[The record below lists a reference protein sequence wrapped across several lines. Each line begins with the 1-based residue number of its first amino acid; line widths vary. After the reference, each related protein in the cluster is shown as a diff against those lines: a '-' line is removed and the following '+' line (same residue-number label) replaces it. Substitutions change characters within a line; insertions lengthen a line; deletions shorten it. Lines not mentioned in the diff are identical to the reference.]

1 MISANQEKRS
11 LRDDL
16 EAKIQEQTRRANDFE
31 ARYMQLQA
39 QEDIRSPSQQ
49 QADRTFVD
57 RLMKDKES
65 LEKGTQKLQEQL
77 AKANLAAN
85 ELEAKFNQER
95 LQLEAANIDRQEL
108 LQRQK
113 LTAEEAAQAD
123 KVLQQQIRSAQEA
136 EVKLSNRAA
145 ALKALMEGERV
156 KVEQLTD
163 GFAHEAVGQRSQKHL
178 EDQLQELS
186 SQMVEMR
193 SMLRSQKVPDGAQ
206 DVELTR
212 ALKEVSAAN
221 AQIQTAVAREL
232 GGRPSAG
239 ASVTPKDANAPPQDA
254 MKFKRGKVPRVR
266 EFHGK
271 LWASTDDTIQTGQKV
286 RHTMIESALVRQ
298 QTQLCKQM
306 IQEVDACRLAQ
317 AANWPSRPT

>member
-145 ALKALMEGERV
+145 ALKVGDFGDAISGRCETVWAKKPTGGAWQRKGKTHFWLIAC
-156 KVEQLTD
+156 
-163 GFAHEAVGQRSQKHL
+163 FAYDIL
-178 EDQLQELS
+178 I
-186 SQMVEMR
+186 
-193 SMLRSQKVPDGAQ
+193 PTAQ
-206 DVELTR
+206 
-212 ALKEVSAAN
+212 
-221 AQIQTAVAREL
+221 AREMTF
-232 GGRPSAG
+232 GIFPFFQTEASA
-239 ASVTPKDANAPPQDA
+239 
-254 MKFKRGKVPRVR
+254 
-266 EFHGK
+266 
-271 LWASTDDTIQTGQKV
+271 
-286 RHTMIESALVRQ
+286 
-298 QTQLCKQM
+298 
-306 IQEVDACRLAQ
+306 
-317 AANWPSRPT
+317 

>member
-1 MISANQEKRS
+1 MWMSELQAAASRAEEAERSLHAKLENVQAELYQEKARADQEAKKCVAARDVQEAIIQEMISANQEKRS

-57 RLMKDKES
+57 RLMKDKELSTGRDSKAGSTAQHES

-178 EDQLQELS
+178 EDQLQEHQS
-186 SQMVEMR
+186 HGWCY
-193 SMLRSQKVPDGAQ
+193 LRCG
-206 DVELTR
+206 
-212 ALKEVSAAN
+212 N
-221 AQIQTAVAREL
+221 
-232 GGRPSAG
+232 
-239 ASVTPKDANAPPQDA
+239 
-254 MKFKRGKVPRVR
+254 
-266 EFHGK
+266 
-271 LWASTDDTIQTGQKV
+271 
-286 RHTMIESALVRQ
+286 
-298 QTQLCKQM
+298 
-306 IQEVDACRLAQ
+306 
-317 AANWPSRPT
+317 